1 MESGFALKRIKDL
14 MWVLAIAA
22 VVVGVGRFVFGLGA
36 ATNMMDAL
44 PWGLWKIFNMV
55 AGAALATSGFM
66 IAAVIYIF
74 KMKKYRSV
82 ARLSVLVGFLG
93 YGASL
98 TALIFDIGLP
108 HRGWHPFFIWNPH
121 SFLFEVFWC
130 VSCYWGVTA
139 LEMLPIVTERF
150 RLKQITHYL
159 HEHMLPFVVLGITLS
174 TMHHSSLG
182 SLFMTS
188 PTRLHPLWFTMW
200 LPPEYFISAMGVGLS
215 FIVLLS
221 ILCSWLYGKKRD
233 MSVLTG
239 LAKGSAAFLIL
250 YLVIKVIDFTVFHK
264 WNFVFGPDY
273 TWESTV
279 FLVEIAL
286 QAIVPVALIATPR
299 FRNSVVGLFVATS
312 SAFIGLLMHRIDTG
326 IVGYFSSSD
335 AVYIPNLSEFV
346 LGFGVL
352 SAAGLVFFFLV
363 ERFVIFDAP
372 DEDEA
377 DHGGEHDLPA
387 PWTKEEAVSIIKSPG
402 ALRVSFITVL
412 IIPITIFC
420 LADEATGPFEPIAS
434 PVISPIGLDANRT
447 ELLIDGN
454 KANESVIFPH
464 DKHKNELGGDDS
476 CVKCHHLSLPGD
488 NNTSCVLC
496 HGDMER
502 TTDIF
507 SIERHSEREGAESGD
522 CIKCHKENM
531 PGLEAAILKGFDH
544 TACGYKEAMHG
555 LCITCHRLKEKDPA
569 DPVGMGNC
577 QKCHP
582 LVVPAKK

>member
-1 MESGFALKRIKDL
+1 MENSFALKRIKDL

-22 VVVGVGRFVFGLGA
+22 LVVGVGRFAFGLGA
-36 ATNMMDAL
+36 ATNMLDAL

-74 KMKKYRSV
+74 KLEKYRPV

-139 LEMLPIVTERF
+139 LEVLPIVTERF
-150 RLKQITHYL
+150 RLKQFTHFI
-159 HEHMLPFVVLGITLS
+159 HENMLPFVVLGITLS

-200 LPPEYFISAMGVGLS
+200 LPPEYFVSAMGAGLS

-221 ILCSWLYGKKRD
+221 LLCSRLYGRERN
-233 MSVLTG
+233 MPVLTG
-239 LAKGSAAFLIL
+239 LAKGSAALLLL
-250 YLVIKVIDFTVFHK
+250 YLVIKVVDFTVFHK
-264 WNFVFGPDY
+264 WNFVFGPDF
-273 TWESTV
+273 TWESV
-279 FLVEIAL
+279 LFLVEISL
-286 QAIVPVALIATPR
+286 QVLVPVALIATPR
-299 FRNSVVGLFVATS
+299 FRNSAIGLILATS
-312 SAFIGLLMHRIDTG
+312 SAFLGLLMHRIDTG
-326 IVGYFSSSD
+326 IIGYFRSSD

-346 LGFGVL
+346 LGLGVL
-352 SAAGLVFFFLV
+352 SAAGIVFFFLV
-363 ERFVIFDAP
+363 ERFLIFDAP
-372 DEDEA
+372 DEHAE
-377 DHGGEHDLPA
+377 HGEGDLA
-387 PWTKEEAVSIIKSPG
+387 KPWTREEALSILKSP
-402 ALRVSFITVL
+402 ATFRVSFITIL
-412 IIPITIFC
+412 IIPITILC
-420 LADEATGPFEPIAS
+420 LHDEATGPFQPTAA
-434 PVISPIGLDANRT
+434 PVTAPIGLDAMRT

-454 KANESVIFPH
+454 RTNESVIFPH
-464 DKHKNELGGDDS
+464 DKHKEELGGDDS

-488 NNTSCVLC
+488 NNSSCVLC
-496 HGDMER
+496 HRDMEVG
-502 TTDIF
+502 TDIF
-507 SIERHSEREGAESGD
+507 SQERHRDREGSEDGD
-522 CIKCHKENM
+522 CLKCHKENM
-531 PGLEAAILKGFDH
+531 PGLETSVLKGFSH
-544 TACGYKEAMHG
+544 VARGYKEAMHG

-569 DPVGMGNC
+569 DPLGMGNC
-577 QKCHP
+577 RKCHP
-582 LVVPAKK
+582 FEEPGSE